1 MCTHSIP
8 LQNNEKLE
16 LSEEEEEE
24 EEEGKGKKM
33 IGLLFNFI

>member
-16 LSEEEEEE
+16 LSEEEEE
-24 EEEGKGKKM
+24 GKGKKM

>member
-1 MCTHSIP
+1 MCTHSIL

-24 EEEGKGKKM
+24 EEGKRKKT
-33 IGLLFNFI
+33 IGLFNFI

>member
-24 EEEGKGKKM
+24 EEGKGKKM

>member
-24 EEEGKGKKM
+24 GKGKRRPLGYS
-33 IGLLFNFI
+33 IFI